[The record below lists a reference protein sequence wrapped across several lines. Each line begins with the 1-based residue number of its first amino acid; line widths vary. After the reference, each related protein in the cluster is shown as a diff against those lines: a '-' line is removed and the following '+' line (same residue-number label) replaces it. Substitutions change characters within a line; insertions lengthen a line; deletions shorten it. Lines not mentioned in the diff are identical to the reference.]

1 MPRSVKP
8 SAAWRLGSRAASL
21 VCGCTLLAAAA
32 LMSGGAARANEPMA
46 TRATDLQ
53 LGRQNYVLDCMGCH
67 DTGGAGDIGRIPP
80 LHNSAARFLLAP
92 HGREYLARVPGS
104 SSASLSDD
112 ELAGVL
118 NYILRDLNREVL
130 PHDFKPYTAEEVARI
145 RTPALADPAKQR
157 AELIHYLNEHGK
169 SAPRAD
175 Y

>member
-1 MPRSVKP
+1 MTRSVKP
-8 SAAWRLGSRAASL
+8 STAWRSGSRAAS
-21 VCGCTLLAAAA
+21 VACGCALFAMAA
-32 LMSGGAARANEPMA
+32 LMSGGSARASEPMA

-92 HGREYLARVPGS
+92 AGREYLASVPGS
-104 SSASLSDD
+104 SSASLSNE

-118 NYILRDLNREVL
+118 NYIMRDLNREVL
-130 PHDFKPYTAEEVARI
+130 PYDFKPYTAEEVARI

-157 AELIHYLNEHGK
+157 AELIRYLNEHSK
-169 SAPRAD
+169 PAPDAD